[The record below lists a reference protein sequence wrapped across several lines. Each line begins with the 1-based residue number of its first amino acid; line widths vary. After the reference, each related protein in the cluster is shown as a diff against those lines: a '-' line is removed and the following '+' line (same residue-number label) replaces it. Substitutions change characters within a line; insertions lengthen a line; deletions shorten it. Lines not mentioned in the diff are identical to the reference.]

1 VYSLTA
7 QAKNTFYKN
16 NLTLKVIFDFREVI
30 TAEEEHKSMN
40 LTPKK
45 PAFLGK
51 KSNTKKEDSKKKNK
65 PASVEENLRPES
77 RVVKAVNKASKKASE
92 VGSVEVSTPTPREGL
107 LGKRVNP
114 LGPIKWLLR
123 YVRDSYREL
132 KKVTW
137 PDKKTAWKLT
147 GTVFLFSFIMAM
159 FLFGLD
165 SIFSEMFKK
174 LFLKD

>member
-1 VYSLTA
+1 
-7 QAKNTFYKN
+7 
-16 NLTLKVIFDFREVI
+16 
-30 TAEEEHKSMN
+30 MN
-40 LTPKK
+40 LKPKK
-45 PAFLGK
+45 PGFLEKKDK
-51 KSNTKKEDSKKKNK
+51 KSKDSKKKNK

-77 RVVKAVNKASKKASE
+77 RVAKAVNKAGKKASE
-92 VGSVEVSTPTPREGL
+92 VGSVEVSTPTPKEGL

-123 YVRDSYREL
+123 YIRDSYREL

-147 GTVFLFSFIMAM
+147 GTVFLFSFVMAM

-165 SIFSEMFKK
+165 TVFSKMFEK
-174 LFLKD
+174 LFLKG

>member
-1 VYSLTA
+1 
-7 QAKNTFYKN
+7 
-16 NLTLKVIFDFREVI
+16 
-30 TAEEEHKSMN
+30 MN
-40 LTPKK
+40 LKPRK
-45 PAFLGK
+45 PAFLEK
-51 KSNTKKEDSKKKNK
+51 QPDD
-65 PASVEENLRPES
+65 VLRPES
-77 RVVKAVNKASKKASE
+77 KVARAVNKATKKASK
-92 VGSVEVSTPTPREGL
+92 VGAVEVSTPTPKKGL

-114 LGPIKWLLR
+114 LAPIKWLLR

-165 SIFSEMFKK
+165 SFFSKMFEK
-174 LFLKD
+174 LFLKG

>member
-1 VYSLTA
+1 
-7 QAKNTFYKN
+7 
-16 NLTLKVIFDFREVI
+16 
-30 TAEEEHKSMN
+30 MN

-45 PAFLGK
+45 PGFLNKQKDKSKDK
-51 KSNTKKEDSKKKNK
+51 KPT
-65 PASVEENLRPES
+65 SVEDNLRPES
-77 RVVKAVNKASKKASE
+77 RVVKAVNKATKKASE
-92 VGSVEVSTPTPREGL
+92 VSTVEVSTPTPRKGL

-114 LGPIKWLLR
+114 LGPIKWLFR
-123 YVRDSYREL
+123 YIRDSYREL
-132 KKVTW
+132 KRVTW

-147 GTVFLFSFIMAM
+147 GTVFLFSFVMAM